1 MIRTKETVERHEEE
15 EEESD
20 VVDLL
25 AGPLEDLVQP
35 RLQLSLRIQFLHIY
49 IVQAILGI
57 LIRRCDA
64 MLQMLLSMTE
74 PVSTIEK

>member
-1 MIRTKETVERHEEE
+1 VLGLYSTTFAFAWFSFFPCVIRTKETVERHEEE

-35 RLQLSLRIQFLHIY
+35 RLKLSL
-49 IVQAILGI
+49 
-57 LIRRCDA
+57 
-64 MLQMLLSMTE
+64 
-74 PVSTIEK
+74 

>member
-1 MIRTKETVERHEEE
+1 VLGLYSTTFAFAWFPCVIRTKETVERHEEE

-35 RLQLSLRIQFLHIY
+35 RLQLSL
-49 IVQAILGI
+49 
-57 LIRRCDA
+57 
-64 MLQMLLSMTE
+64 
-74 PVSTIEK
+74 

>member
-1 MIRTKETVERHEEE
+1 VIRTKETVERHEEE

-35 RLQLSLRIQFLHIY
+35 RLPLSLRIIAHTFSLYKQSLAF
-49 IVQAILGI
+49 
-57 LIRRCDA
+57 
-64 MLQMLLSMTE
+64 
-74 PVSTIEK
+74 